1 MRKAIY
7 NRLIMTHTSKTLTFF
22 GSGPVAAKSLEFLA
36 AHFDIE
42 AVVTKEVPAHHK
54 EPAPVEELAKIL
66 GLPLSF
72 ASTGEALDALIKN
85 HAFHSQLGIVIDY
98 GVIMSE
104 LVIQSFPLG
113 IINSHFSLLPK
124 WRGADPITFSI
135 LSGQPKTGV
144 SLMLI
149 EPTLDTG
156 RLIAQKS
163 LTIDSNETTPSLTD
177 RLISLSNSM
186 LKEYIPG
193 YVAGEIKARKQPHPD
208 RATYSRK
215 LTKTDGIIDWHKP
228 AIIIEREIR
237 AYKGWPQSRTTLG
250 SVEAIITQ
258 SHVIST
264 GSDMPGMMTI
274 SPDSTLLTVSTTE
287 GTLSVDM
294 IKPAGKKE
302 MPIEAFLRGYT
313 SQLNY

>member
-1 MRKAIY
+1 
-7 NRLIMTHTSKTLTFF
+7 MTHTSKTLIFF

-54 EPAPVEELAKIL
+54 QAAPVEELARIL
-66 GLPLSF
+66 DLPIIF
-72 ASTGEALDALIKN
+72 ASTSKALDSLVKN
-85 HAFHSQLGIVIDY
+85 HNFHSQLGIVIDY
-98 GVIMSE
+98 GVIMSK

-113 IINSHFSLLPK
+113 IVNSHFSLLPR

-156 RLIAQKS
+156 TLIAQKS
-163 LTIDSNETTPSLTD
+163 LAIDSNETTPSLTD
-177 RLISLSNSM
+177 RLITLSNSM
-186 LKEYIPG
+186 IEESIPSYI
-193 YVAGEIKARKQPHPD
+193 AGKIKARKQPHPD

-215 LTKTDGIIDWHKP
+215 VTKNDGIIDWHKS
-228 AIIIEREIR
+228 ATTIEREIR
-237 AYKGWPQSRTTLG
+237 AYSGWPQSRTTLG
-250 SVEAIITQ
+250 SVEVIVTG
-258 SHVIST
+258 SHVVSSHGGT
-264 GSDMPGMMTI
+264 PGAITI
-274 SPDSTLLTVSTTE
+274 SANSTLLTISTTE
-287 GTLSVDM
+287 GALSVDM

-302 MPIEAFLRGYT
+302 MPIEAFLRGYI
-313 SQLNY
+313 SQLGR